1 MPRGEDRRP
10 TAAGNGAKDA
20 GGGSK
25 GDPIRRDPLRHGSG
39 GVGGG
44 GEGAWHR
51 REVVVRQRV
60 GTHLRVVKRIFERAQ
75 KFDAE
80 MFLSSAQHRANARS
94 MLDLMQLAARAG
106 DRVWIESRGRDA
118 ERAATFAAAVLQAS
132 DWDVEIPDA

>member
-1 MPRGEDRRP
+1 M
-10 TAAGNGAKDA
+10 
-20 GGGSK
+20 
-25 GDPIRRDPLRHGSG
+25 
-39 GVGGG
+39 
-44 GEGAWHR
+44 
-51 REVVVRQRV
+51 RQRV